1 MSATMKEKLSFKTFL
16 LEAKKKESKQPEKVE
31 ANQFKIGDS
40 VKVIKAFKV
49 GKDNEIGLGE
59 VFQIKDIAEN
69 GDLQLANA
77 WGVED
82 QAKFIVAK
90 HFEKVS

>member
-1 MSATMKEKLSFKTFL
+1 MSMKEKLSFKTFL
-16 LEAKKKESKQPEKVE
+16 LEAKQKESKRPEKVSDI
-31 ANQFKIGDS
+31 QFKIGDN

-49 GKDNEIGLGE
+49 GKDNEVGLGE
-59 VFQIKDIAEN
+59 VFQIKDIADN

-82 QAKFIVAK
+82 QAKFIAVK